1 MINLLLTLFFVFLP
15 LSGTDIDPRL
25 IMERSYNLKKPM
37 TSIMDIEIEIIR
49 KKGKKEKVK
58 SENLLAIK
66 NYMILEHTCQKQWR
80 DLQSLKL

>member
-1 MINLLLTLFFVFLP
+1 MINLLLTLLFVFLP

-49 KKGKKEKVK
+49 KK
-58 SENLLAIK
+58 
-66 NYMILEHTCQKQWR
+66 R
-80 DLQSLKL
+80 